1 MRLAASIFSLML
13 AWPAWA
19 KAPETSLRP
28 VARVQASSAPNQAA
42 GTSMATATQLAT
54 TPALRPSAR
63 PEREAAEP
71 VRSTA
76 SPRFAAI
83 RPVARPDR
91 SVSRRTALSEHD
103 EDGAADAGNA
113 RIRKVAET
121 KKRRGWLFRSLRPQ
135 QRTASAGKAAKAAR
149 IAREKGAVCGD
160 PDIQGVPMGRI
171 TGQIGGCVIDRAVG
185 VRSVGGVVLS
195 QRSTMDCK
203 TAKALKS
210 WVESGMKPAIG
221 NRGGGVAR
229 IKVAAHYACR
239 RRNNASS
246 GKLSEHGKG
255 RAIDIS
261 GFTLRD
267 GTKIT
272 MLKHWNS
279 TSYRKVLRTMHRKA
293 CGPFG
298 TVLGPNA
305 NRFHLDHF
313 HLDTARYRS
322 GPYCR

>member
-13 AWPAWA
+13 AWPALA

-28 VARVQASSAPNQAA
+28 VARVQAGSAPNQAA
-42 GTSMATATQLAT
+42 GVVMAPATQVAT

-63 PEREAAEP
+63 PEREAADP
-71 VRSTA
+71 TLSTK
-76 SPRFAAI
+76 SVQVPGV
-83 RPVARPDR
+83 RPVARPKGPIPQRAALPR
-91 SVSRRTALSEHD
+91 SR
-103 EDGAADAGNA
+103 EDAEAGAGHA
-113 RIRKVAET
+113 RIFEVGEK

-135 QRTASAGKAAKAAR
+135 ARTANAGTAAKAAR
-149 IAREKGAVCGD
+149 IAREKSAVCGD

-171 TGQIGGCVIDRAVG
+171 TGQIRGCVIDQAVG
-185 VRSVGGVVLS
+185 VQSVSGVVLS

-210 WVESGMKPAIG
+210 WIESGMKPAIG
-221 NRGGGVAR
+221 NRGGGVTR
-229 IKVAAHYACR
+229 INVASHYACR

-267 GTKIT
+267 GTEIT

-279 TSYRKVLRTMHRKA
+279 TSYRKILRTMHRKA